1 MRSQEHLD
9 LINFAPFYEVIT
21 LETITRFMQR
31 AKLFNFNISEN
42 SQNLLLEQQGFLLE
56 AF

>member
-1 MRSQEHLD
+1 MD
-9 LINFAPFYEVIT
+9 
-21 LETITRFMQR
+21 TITRFMQR
-31 AKLFNFNISEN
+31 TKLFNFNISEN